1 MIRLPYH
8 YIKVKKMKKKN
19 IVQTLATKNEIG
31 TLLPLVIMCVIVT
44 IINPSFIAVNNLI
57 DIFRTT
63 SYYLVVGAP
72 HTLCQNIFCNLVVF
86 LPIFSSYTVNSV

>member
-72 HTLCQNIFCNLVVF
+72 LTCLR
-86 LPIFSSYTVNSV
+86 

>member
-63 SYYLVVGAP
+63 SYYWLLEHHLP
-72 HTLCQNIFCNLVVF
+72 YYLFQQTWIFL
-86 LPIFSSYTVNSV
+86 SVR